1 MIGIN
6 SPCNGDAWDADGLDG
21 KTWQNW
27 HKFRLG
33 QRSVDKRDPKWG
45 AFGSDGDGLG
55 SLGAWI
61 FGGDTNLF
69 DRRDIARRDAK
80 QYESARDHEISRDQ
94 LLDLAAQMGFP
105 GYKDPINKR
114 EADPKWGAFGSNGDG
129 LGSLGAWIFGGDTN
143 LFDRRAVNKREADPK
158 WGAFGSN
165 GDGLGALGAWI
176 FGGDTNLFDKREAQ
190 PAAWI
195 VEEAKRDAA
204 MYGICQVGVK
214 SACNGDAWDGDGLTG
229 KTWEDY
235 LGGRL
240 RN

>member
-80 QYESARDHEISRDQ
+80 QYESAQDHEISREQ
-94 LLDLAAQMGFP
+94 LLALAGQLGFP
-105 GYKDPINKR
+105 GYKD
-114 EADPKWGAFGSNGDG
+114 
-129 LGSLGAWIFGGDTN
+129 T
-143 LFDRRAVNKREADPK
+143 VNKREADPK

-229 KTWEDY
+229 KTWDDY